1 MDPEIIAPAPIE
13 QFDNKKPEN
22 IDVVE
27 TTLNTDAI
35 DYASLSI
42 PELLAEFERLIEAE
56 DKTEMHK
63 NADIIKS
70 CFYKLLKKDQPSSA
84 PEQEAPE
91 QLQETPEET
100 AFKRLYTRYKVLRAD
115 LLRNIEQQKERNL
128 EEKQSIIEGIRALL
142 EKQEDIN
149 HTFPEFRALQIHWK
163 EVGPVPLSRTKD
175 IWETYQ
181 HCVEKFYDYLKI
193 NNELRDLDF
202 KRNQEIK
209 EKLCEKAEALVEET
223 NVVSAFHKL
232 QKLHE
237 EWRET
242 GPITHEL
249 REPMWERFK
258 VSTTVINKRHQD
270 FFEEQKKQQRQNLEA
285 KLILCEKAE
294 AISRETTDDE
304 VNWNRKAKEL
314 EVLQKEWRTIGFA
327 TKKENQKVYDRFRA
341 ACDQFY
347 GEKRGFYSKFK
358 KEMQDNLALKTALCE
373 QAEAINMSDD
383 WRRTTDQLIHLQKQ
397 WKEIGPVS
405 RKQAD
410 GIWKRFRS
418 ACDVFFTRKAEH
430 FSKIDT
436 IYQENLAAK
445 EALIRELD
453 NFDSS
458 AATNLTA
465 ALRDF
470 QNRWIQ
476 IGFVPGKEKERIQN
490 EYKNLINTHFG
501 HLGPGTSEKRNN
513 FRPSRGGRPD
523 EFRSGRDKLIQR
535 FRQLES
541 EISVWENNM
550 GFFAKSRLADK
561 ILADTCKK
569 IETAKKEL
577 AELEAK
583 IKQME
588 GNE

>member
-1 MDPEIIAPAPIE
+1 MDPEKNTSAPEE
-13 QFDNKKPEN
+13 QFDNKTPQNET
-22 IDVVE
+22 VVE
-27 TTLNTDAI
+27 TTQITDAI
-35 DYASLSI
+35 DYQTLSI

-70 CFYKLLKKDQPSSA
+70 CFYKLLRKDQPVTA
-84 PEQEAPE
+84 PDQEAPE
-91 QLQETPEET
+91 LAQEDPDET
-100 AFKRLYTRYKVLRAD
+100 AFKRLYARYKVLRAD
-115 LLRNIEQQKERNL
+115 LLRNIEEQKEKNL
-128 EEKQSIIEGIRALL
+128 EEKLSIIEGIRALL

-149 HTFPEFRALQIHWK
+149 HTFPEFRALQLHWK

-181 HCVEKFYDYLKI
+181 HCVEKFYDYVKI

-202 KRNQEIK
+202 KRNLEIK
-209 EKLCEKAEALVEET
+209 EKLCEKAEALVEEP

-242 GPITHEL
+242 GPIAREL
-249 REPMWERFK
+249 RESMWERFK
-258 VSTTVINKRHQD
+258 ISTTAINKRHQD
-270 FFEEQKKQQRQNLEA
+270 YFEEQKQQQRKNLEA
-285 KLILCEKAE
+285 KLAFCEKAE
-294 AISRETTDDE
+294 AIAKELTDDD
-304 VNWNRKAKEL
+304 VNWNQKAKEL
-314 EVLQKEWRTIGFA
+314 EALQKEWRTIGFA
-327 TKKENQKVYDRFRA
+327 TKKENQKVYDRFRN

-358 KEMQDNLALKTALCE
+358 KEMQENLALKIALCE

-397 WKEIGPVS
+397 WKDIGPVP

-410 GIWKRFRS
+410 AIWKRFRS

-436 IYQENLAAK
+436 VYLENLAAK
-445 EALIRELD
+445 EALLKELD
-453 NFDSS
+453 NFDQSDVKD
-458 AATNLTA
+458 LQA

-470 QNRWIQ
+470 QNRWNQ
-476 IGFVPGKEKERIQN
+476 IGFVPGKEKERINN
-490 EYKNLINTHFG
+490 EYRNLINLHFKN
-501 HLGPGTSEKRNN
+501 LNPGFSEKRTQY
-513 FRPSRGGRPD
+513 RTGRGRSD

-550 GFFAKSRLADK
+550 GFFAKSMNADK
-561 ILADTCKK
+561 IIADTCKK
-569 IETAKKEL
+569 IEDAKNELKEL
-577 AELEAK
+577 EEK
-583 IKQME
+583 IKQIE
-588 GNE
+588 DNE